1 MLSNGSGCESL
12 TILDGQMLKK
22 ILVLLIVASPLAA
35 GSAQADAKFEA
46 FIQGIWPRAKAAGI
60 PRELFDAAFSGVTEP
75 DPAVLKL
82 ASTQPEFTS
91 TTSAYLSKA
100 VTAIRIDSGQQL
112 KASDAALLSA
122 IEKKYGVDRH
132 ILLGIWGMES
142 NFGKDKGSM
151 GVMRSLA
158 TLSYAGRKKKYAN
171 EQIIAALKILKKGM
185 RSPRDFTGSWA
196 AAMGHTQFIPTSY
209 LSYAVDWTGD
219 GQKDI
224 WGSKEDALASTAN
237 YLAKSGWKSDRP
249 WGWEVK
255 LPGNFNK
262 ALIGRTKWRPIAEWM
277 KLGITPANGGSFNAP
292 QADAFVMIPQG
303 IEGPAFLVTKNFQ
316 AIMAYNFSHSYAIAV
331 GHLGDR
337 IRGAGPFVGSWPDVT
352 YDLSFAQ
359 RVELQRRLSG
369 LGFETG
375 GNDGRFGA
383 RTYEAIIAYQKSVG
397 LPLDGKPSAKLLER
411 LKGAG

>member
-1 MLSNGSGCESL
+1 
-12 TILDGQMLKK
+12 MLKRL
-22 ILVLLIVASPLAA
+22 IATLLIATPLFTTM
-35 GSAQADAKFEA
+35 AQADAKFES
-46 FIQGIWPRAKAAGI
+46 FIQSLWPRVKAAGI
-60 PRELFDAAFSGVTEP
+60 SRSLFDAAFAGVTDP

-82 ASTQPEFTS
+82 AATQPEFTS
-91 TTSAYLSKA
+91 TTSAYLAKA
-100 VTAIRIDSGQQL
+100 VTPIRIETGQQM
-112 KASDAALLSA
+112 KGSDAALLAA

-158 TLSYAGRKKKYAN
+158 TLLYAGRKKQFAR
-171 EQIIAALKILKKGM
+171 EQLVAAFKILKSGT
-185 RSPRDFTGSWA
+185 RSPDNFTGSWA

-237 YLAKSGWKSDRP
+237 YLAKAGWKSDRP

-277 KLGITPANGGSFNAP
+277 KLGITPANGGAFNAP

-337 IRGAGPFVGSWPDVT
+337 IRGAGPIVGAWPDVS